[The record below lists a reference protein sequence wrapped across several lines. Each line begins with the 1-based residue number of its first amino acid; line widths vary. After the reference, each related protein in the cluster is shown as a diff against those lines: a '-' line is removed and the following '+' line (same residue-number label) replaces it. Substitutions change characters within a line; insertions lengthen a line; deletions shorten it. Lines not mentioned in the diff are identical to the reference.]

1 MKAIEALGE
10 VRKRI
15 NAGTTPLEALGE
27 VEGMLTP
34 TGKSKPAGYGG
45 TKGTAIL
52 RALVKY
58 GDDPHKLS
66 EVAEEVGCSI
76 GRVGEVKRQLA
87 LEDITAEQAIA
98 TLDSKGQPTKAQT
111 AAKARQETATKAAQA
126 PEPARLRATKLTAT
140 AAERRRGPREAP
152 ATKA

>member
-1 MKAIEALGE
+1 MKAIEVIQE
-10 VRKRI
+10 VRTRI
-15 NAGTTPLEALGE
+15 NKGTDAMTALGE
-27 VEGMLTP
+27 VESLLTP
-34 TGKSKPAGYGG
+34 SSKSKPAGYGG

-87 LEDITAEQAIA
+87 LEGTTAQQAIA
-98 TLDSKGQPTKAQT
+98 ALDSGE
-111 AAKARQETATKAAQA
+111 AAKTATKAHGKTVRVAK
-126 PEPARLRATKLTAT
+126 EPK
-140 AAERRRGPREAP
+140 AAVP
-152 ATKA
+152 ATKAPRTRKASKAAAASTHR